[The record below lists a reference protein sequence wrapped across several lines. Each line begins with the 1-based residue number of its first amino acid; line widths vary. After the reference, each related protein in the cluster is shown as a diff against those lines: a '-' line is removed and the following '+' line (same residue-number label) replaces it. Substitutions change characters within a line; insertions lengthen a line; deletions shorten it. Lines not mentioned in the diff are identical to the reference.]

1 MRKIAHAIF
10 SSFWTSEDEQ
20 MPKIVNEYNDH
31 YNRIDK
37 LLQDMP
43 GVLKLIHDDLAA
55 LSKETVRSREAEF
68 TTENLLRAIVLMQSE
83 GWNLRETTIRIAH
96 APFFQDFCRLLKKK
110 TIDYTLLCRAFNA
123 IAPETWELVN
133 QLFGIKMKQEGKI
146 DIDNIRTDTTVTE
159 CNIHYPTD
167 SSLLWDSYRVTAR
180 LVSQARDA
188 GALLTAIRFHLDKI
202 KKLHLDVTRFSNSKN
217 KKRKRWV
224 KNQLKLLTERVGEVV
239 EKARRASL
247 EMSASFSLV
256 VQGIGVELA
265 RLCPTMERIVDVAT
279 RNLKGETVPVTDKVF
294 SLFEEHTE
302 LIMRGRREKPVE
314 FGHKVLFSE
323 TKEKFITDYVVFE
336 ESPSDTTLLPVVM
349 ERHEEIFGEKMK
361 NVAADMGFRP
371 SEEDFEDLE
380 EEVEYLA
387 VPKRLR
393 DLSDETLR
401 MYQCFRAGI
410 EGTISCLKRAYRLS
424 RCCFKGFKGFCR
436 SVGSAVFCHNLSAM
450 VALAV
455 EEEKT

>member
-10 SSFWTSEDEQ
+10 SIFWKSEDDQ
-20 MPKIVNEYNDH
+20 LPSIVNEYHDH

-37 LLQDMP
+37 LLQAMP

-55 LSKETVRSREAEF
+55 LSKATVRQREAGF
-68 TTENLLRAIVLMQSE
+68 TTENLLRALVLMHSE
-83 GWNLRETTIRIAH
+83 GWNLRETTIRIADSI
-96 APFFQDFCRLLKKK
+96 FFQNFCRLLKKK
-110 TIDYTLLCRAFNA
+110 TIDFTLLSKAFNA

-133 QLFGIKMKQEGKI
+133 QLFAIKMKREGKI
-146 DIDNIRTDTTVTE
+146 DVDPIRTDTTVTE

-167 SSLLWDSYRVTAR
+167 SSLLWDAYRVTERLISRAR
-180 LVSQARDA
+180 HA
-188 GALLTAIRFHLDKI
+188 GAAMTAMRFHLKKI
-202 KKLHLDVTRFSNSKN
+202 KKLHLNVTRFSNSKN

-224 KNQLKLLTERVGEVV
+224 KHQLKLLIDRVGETVV
-239 EKARRASL
+239 KAKRASL
-247 EMSASFSLV
+247 ELSASFDPA
-256 VQGIGVELA
+256 VQGIGMELS
-265 RLCPTMERIVDVAT
+265 RLLPFMERIVDVAH
-279 RNLKGETVPVTDKVF
+279 RNWKSETVHVTEKVF

-323 TKEKFITDYVVFE
+323 TKEKFITDYMVFE

-371 SEEDFEDLE
+371 AEDDWEELE

-387 VPKRLR
+387 VPKRLS
-393 DLSDETLR
+393 DLSDETLK

-424 RCCFKGFKGFCR
+424 RCFFKGFKGFCR
-436 SVGSAVFCHNLSAM
+436 SVGCAVFCHNLSSM
-450 VALAV
+450 VALAK

>member
-10 SSFWTSEDEQ
+10 SIFWKSEDEQ
-20 MPKIVNEYNDH
+20 LPTIVNEYHDH
-31 YNRIDK
+31 YNRIDQ
-37 LLQDMP
+37 LLQAMP
-43 GVLKLIHDDLAA
+43 GVLKLVHDDIAA
-55 LSKETVRSREAEF
+55 LSQKTVRQREAEF

-83 GWNLRETTIRIAH
+83 GWNLRETTIRIADSL
-96 APFFQDFCRLLKKK
+96 FFQNFCRLLKKK
-110 TIDYTLLCRAFNA
+110 TIDFTLLSRAFNA
-123 IAPETWELVN
+123 VAPETWELVN
-133 QLFGIKMKQEGKI
+133 QLFGIKMKQEGNI

-167 SSLLWDSYRVTAR
+167 SSLLWDSYRTVAR
-180 LVSQARDA
+180 LVSQARNG
-188 GALLTAIRFHLDKI
+188 GAVLTAMRFHLKKI

-217 KKRKRWV
+217 KKRKRRV
-224 KNQLKLLTERVGEVV
+224 KNQLKILTERVGEVV

-247 EMSASFSLV
+247 EMSTSFDPG
-256 VQGIGVELA
+256 VQGIGTELA
-265 RLCPTMERIVDVAT
+265 RLVPTMERIVDVAS
-279 RNLKGETVPVTDKVF
+279 RNWKGETVHVTEKVF

-336 ESPSDTTLLPVVM
+336 KSPSDTTLLPVVM

-371 SEEDFEDLE
+371 NEDDFEDLE

-387 VPKRLR
+387 VPKRLS
-393 DLSDETLR
+393 DLSDDLLR

-424 RCCFKGFKGFCR
+424 RCCFRGFKGFCR

-450 VALAV
+450 VNLAK

>member
-10 SSFWTSEDEQ
+10 SSFWKSEDEQ
-20 MPKIVNEYNDH
+20 MPKIVNEYHDH

-43 GVLKLIHDDLAA
+43 GVLK
-55 LSKETVRSREAEF
+55 
-68 TTENLLRAIVLMQSE
+68 QSE
-83 GWNLRETTIRIAH
+83 GWNLRETTVRIAH

-123 IAPETWELVN
+123 VAPETWELVN
-133 QLFGIKMKQEGKI
+133 QLFAIKMRQEGKI

-167 SSLLWDSYRVTAR
+167 SSLLWDAYRVTER
-180 LVSQARDA
+180 LISRARDA
-188 GALLTAIRFHLDKI
+188 GAAMTAMRFHLKKI
-202 KKLHLDVTRFSNSKN
+202 KKLHLNVTRFSNSKN
-217 KKRKRWV
+217 SKRKRWV
-224 KNQLKLLTERVGEVV
+224 KNQLKILAERVGEVV

-256 VQGIGVELA
+256 VQGIGMELA
-265 RLCPTMERIVDVAT
+265 RLVPTMERIVDVAR
-279 RNLKGETVPVTDKVF
+279 RNLRGETVHVTEKVF

-336 ESPSDTTLLPVVM
+336 RSPSDTTLLPVVM
-349 ERHEEIFGEKMK
+349 ERHKEIFGEKMK

-371 SEEDFEDLE
+371 DEEDFEELE

-393 DLSDETLR
+393 DLSDETLKT
-401 MYQCFRAGI
+401 YQCFRAGI

-424 RCCFKGFKGFCR
+424 RCFFKGFKGFCR

-450 VALAV
+450 VVLAK
-455 EEEKT
+455 EAKKT